1 MLVASS
7 AGATSAQAFGVQVN
21 KGPHSAGVV
30 AEARRL
36 GALSVRGNHDD
47 ACLAAYVDHKAGR
60 PVKVSSHGM
69 QKTLPV
75 AASPEPQ
82 TVCTA
87 LLRITFSKVF
97 ARALSQQEL
106 GSSRLRLHNLA
117 TGPDDV

>member
-1 MLVASS
+1 M
-7 AGATSAQAFGVQVN
+7 QAFGVQVN

-60 PVKVSSHGM
+60 PVKVSW
-69 QKTLPV
+69 KTMPV

-87 LLRITFSKVF
+87 LLRITFSMYLPEHSHN
-97 ARALSQQEL
+97 R
-106 GSSRLRLHNLA
+106 SS
-117 TGPDDV
+117 GDSD